1 MGGVI
6 LTFVRLGWVLGSLG
20 RLGCGARVTES
31 EGALTC
37 REKGEGEMV
46 RETRYRVI
54 YFDENDKEI
63 YNEDFHTFHDM
74 LLEGQPLAPP
84 PNVTR
89 TEVWMTHLLFST
101 PES

>member
-1 MGGVI
+1 M
-6 LTFVRLGWVLGSLG
+6 
-20 RLGCGARVTES
+20 A
-31 EGALTC
+31 
-37 REKGEGEMV
+37 

-54 YFDENDKEI
+54 YFDENDKEV

-84 PNVTR
+84 PNIKR

>member
-1 MGGVI
+1 M
-6 LTFVRLGWVLGSLG
+6 
-20 RLGCGARVTES
+20 A
-31 EGALTC
+31 
-37 REKGEGEMV
+37 

-54 YFDENDKEI
+54 YFDESDKEV
-63 YNEDFHTFHDM
+63 YNEDFHAFHDM

-84 PNVTR
+84 PNVKR

>member
-1 MGGVI
+1 LPPVDERI
-6 LTFVRLGWVLGSLG
+6 SSERRLIDDPDVELESPI
-20 RLGCGARVTES
+20 RRRVP
-31 EGALTC
+31 TC
-37 REKGEGEMV
+37 RQKGTGEMA

-54 YFDENDKEI
+54 YFDENNKEV

-84 PNVTR
+84 PHVKR

>member
-1 MGGVI
+1 MVPGPCCSAK
-6 LTFVRLGWVLGSLG
+6 R
-20 RLGCGARVTES
+20 ARSFSVATS
-31 EGALTC
+31 
-37 REKGEGEMV
+37 RKGEMA

-54 YFDENDKEI
+54 YFDENDKEV
-63 YNEDFHTFHDM
+63 YNQDFHTFHDM

-84 PNVTR
+84 PNIKR

>member
-1 MGGVI
+1 MGVAVGVDSHKSS
-6 LTFVRLGWVLGSLG
+6 FAVAVLDEIG
-20 RLGCGARVTES
+20 RPIGAREFN
-31 EGALTC
+31 
-37 REKGEGEMV
+37 KGNRKMA

-54 YFDENDKEI
+54 YFDENNKEV

-74 LLEGQPLAPP
+74 LVEGQPLTPP
-84 PNVTR
+84 PHVKR